1 MTRFGSPS
9 LRILLAK
16 SEEGKLSNERARQ
29 KRKPFGKMDAIV
41 KRKVLL
47 AGQKEKKDVFEA

>member
-1 MTRFGSPS
+1 